1 MSIKSSLATLWSF
14 TYLVLIN
21 EHFFHDWLNHEN
33 EIRNESTQLNMLC
46 GAKNL
51 FSIIKF
57 IKRFE
62 HELKRCTHI
71 QLVLKKNGSVD
82 AHLHY
87 DSIANFTKK
96 LITLKT
102 VEQKCLVNAQL
113 FGCVTKLIH
122 NEREKKHVMKSNQCS
137 NWKCVEN
144 FRSSSSEFESGCAY
158 LFRSV

>member
-1 MSIKSSLATLWSF
+1 M
-14 TYLVLIN
+14 
-21 EHFFHDWLNHEN
+21 
-33 EIRNESTQLNMLC
+33 NMLC

-82 AHLHY
+82 AHLHF
-87 DSIANFTKK
+87 DSLANFTKR

-102 VEQKCLVNAQL
+102 VEQKCLVNAQV

-122 NEREKKHVMKSNQCS
+122 NEREKKHVMKSNKCS
-137 NWKCVEN
+137 N
-144 FRSSSSEFESGCAY
+144 
-158 LFRSV
+158 

>member
-1 MSIKSSLATLWSF
+1 
-14 TYLVLIN
+14 
-21 EHFFHDWLNHEN
+21 
-33 EIRNESTQLNMLC
+33 MLC

-71 QLVLKKNGSVD
+71 QLDLKKNGSVD

-87 DSIANFTKK
+87 DSIANFTKR

-102 VEQKCLVNAQL
+102 VKQKCLVNAQV

-137 NWKCVEN
+137 N
-144 FRSSSSEFESGCAY
+144 
-158 LFRSV
+158 